1 MNTNTLFEY
10 VGDYKM
16 QESNCIAIAFF
27 RPTTSNPVSVNGLPL
42 EAGQT
47 LRIEQNVG
55 DIDRSQYEIIFTDG
69 ASTNECYVMRTVPLE
84 RYRKG

>member
-16 QESNCIAIAFF
+16 QESDCIAIAFF

-55 DIDRSQYEIIFTDG
+55 DIDRTQYEIIFSTG
-69 ASTNECYVMRTVPLE
+69 TATNECYVMRTVSLE
-84 RYRKG
+84 HYRKG

>member
-1 MNTNTLFEY
+1 MNTQTIFEY

-16 QESNCIAIAFF
+16 QESDCIAIAFF

-47 LRIEQNVG
+47 FRVEQNVG
-55 DIDRSQYEIIFTDG
+55 DIDRTQYEIIFSAGT
-69 ASTNECYVMRTVPLE
+69 ATNELYVMRSVPLIN
-84 RYRKG
+84 YRKG

>member
-16 QESNCIAIAFF
+16 QESDCIAIAFF

-55 DIDRSQYEIIFTDG
+55 DIDRTQYEIIFSTG
-69 ASTNECYVMRTVPLE
+69 ASTNECYVMRTVILNNYQ
-84 RYRKG
+84 RG